1 MLAYV
6 LPEDKFDYCI
16 SCNYLEEIV
25 ATVYLD
31 SLDEEGPLCHECSK
45 EIPCEYLPTMEGQK

>member
-16 SCNYLEEIV
+16 SCNYLEEVV
-25 ATVYLD
+25 AVIWLD
-31 SLDEEGPLCHECSK
+31 SSDAEEPLCKECA
-45 EIPCEYLPTMEGQK
+45 ETIPCEYLPETEAL

>member
-1 MLAYV
+1 MSAYV

-25 ATVYLD
+25 ATICPD
-31 SLDEEGPLCHECSK
+31 SYSEEAPLCNVCAK
-45 EIPCEYLPTMEGQK
+45 EIYGEHLPTMEGQK

>member
-45 EIPCEYLPTMEGQK
+45 EIPCEYLPTMEG